1 MTTAK
6 TKSTKS
12 APPRAAKTTRT
23 RKVAP
28 AVPRYSEQYERAL
41 KEYEKGIQLV
51 QKKQYAEAQAAFRG
65 IVETFPGENEICDRA
80 LSYLAI
86 CREKLDPKKPRPE
99 SVADH
104 FHLGVYH
111 LNRADT
117 PAALR
122 ELERAAQMEPGNDMV
137 RYAIAS
143 AYALAGDKARA
154 IGALQEAIRLN
165 EKNRVFA
172 QSDPDF
178 EKIRD
183 EHEFI
188 QLVEPEDSGA
198 E

>member
-12 APPRAAKTTRT
+12 APPRVAKSTRT

-51 QKKQYAEAQAAFRG
+51 QKKQFAQAEEVFRN
-65 IVETFPGENEICDRA
+65 ILASFAGEDEICDRA
-80 LSYLAI
+80 RSYLAI
-86 CREKLDPKKPRPE
+86 CREKLDPRKPKPE

-122 ELERAAQMEPGNDMV
+122 ELERAAQIEPGNDMV

-154 IGALQEAIRLN
+154 IGALQDAIHLN

-178 EKIRD
+178 ERIRD

-188 QLVEPEDSGA
+188 QLVEPEGSGA